1 MVKLK
6 QVKDIRIEQTINWL
20 QNKVKEANAKGLVV
34 GVSGGID
41 SAVAV
46 NLIKQACPHD
56 SLGVILPI
64 KSHSKDVDDGVAVA
78 KAAGLKYVVLDFSDE
93 HQSMMKKVINV
104 LSKEVNTDDKLRISD
119 ANLRA
124 RLRMSAIYAIA
135 NSLNY
140 LVVGTDNAA
149 ELYTGYFTKY
159 GDGGVDLLP
168 LGKLLKSEVYQ
179 WARELEVPEQV
190 IIRPP
195 SAGLWEGQTDEAE
208 MGVTYEV
215 IDAFLSGKKISKDNH
230 MKLISMHERTAHKR
244 QMPPLPEW

>member
-1 MVKLK
+1 MNH
-6 QVKDIRIEQTINWL
+6 VKDIRIEKTVNWL
-20 QNKVKEANAKGLVV
+20 QKKVEEANANGLVV

-41 SAVAV
+41 SAVAA
-46 NLIKQACPHD
+46 NLIKQAFLHE
-56 SLGVILPI
+56 SIGVILPI
-64 KSHSKDVDDGVAVA
+64 KSHNKDVDDGIAVA
-78 KAAGLKYVVLDFSDE
+78 KTAGLKYAVIDFSDE
-93 HQSMMKKVINV
+93 HQSIMKKVTNV
-104 LSKEVNTDDKLRISD
+104 LSSEGDIIEKTLRLSD

-124 RLRMSAIYAIA
+124 RLRMSAIYTIA

-179 WARELEVPEQV
+179 WARELNVPEQV
-190 IIRPP
+190 MKRPP

-208 MGVTYEV
+208 MGITYDT
-215 IDAFLSGKKISKDNH
+215 IDDFLSGKEISKDSH
-230 MKLISMHERTAHKR
+230 LRLIEMHEKTKHKR
-244 QMPPLPEW
+244 RMPPLPEW

>member
-6 QVKDIRIEQTINWL
+6 QVRDIRIEQTIKWL

-41 SAVAV
+41 SAVAA
-46 NLIKQACPHD
+46 NLIKQAYPHD
-56 SLGVILPI
+56 SMGVILPI
-64 KSHSKDVDDGVAVA
+64 KSHSKDVDDGIAVA
-78 KAAGLKYVVLDFSDE
+78 KAAGLEYTVLDFSDE
-93 HQSMMKKVINV
+93 HQSMMKKVMNV
-104 LSKEVNTDDKLRISD
+104 LSKEVGIEGNLRLSD

-124 RLRMSAIYAIA
+124 RLRMSSIYAIA

-168 LGKLLKSEVYQ
+168 LGKLLKAEVYQ

-190 IIRPP
+190 IVRPP

-208 MGVTYEV
+208 MGITYDD
-215 IDAFLSGKKISKDNH
+215 IDAFLSGKEISKDNH
-230 MKLISMHERTAHKR
+230 MKLISMHERTTHKR